1 MPGNDN
7 EILRRLDQLIDVNS
21 RLLEQQLNSN
31 YNSNVN
37 NNGFRLRNFYSRGG
51 YGRTFGDVRE
61 MRYDNQ
67 YYTKEKKALEE
78 LIAKLDEARDTGDF
92 SAITEEDVELM
103 EKYGAS
109 LNAVTSGGTEA
120 TESMNNL
127 NSAVDSLGKKKYD
140 TNVASRLVT
149 INNLVNGIGRSLK
162 NMDSSLHNFVKP
174 WEDADVAASKYAKTV
189 AMTKAGMDSLRDTT
203 IKNVVH
209 SKIGIDYNMS
219 TDELLAAQQSYVQGV
234 GRNLRIDNKGQESLA
249 AMHAVMGGREN
260 DLAVAFEN
268 FGVGLEKTGEHAGE
282 MFKTAA
288 KHGISFEKLTD
299 NVAKNIKIAQN
310 YTFKNGLKGLESMA
324 AKAAA
329 LKMDMGQ
336 VAALADKVSSVEGAI
351 GVASKLQVLGGPF
364 ASMADPLGMMSEG
377 LMDMEGL
384 MDRVTNMIGGLGNF
398 NKATGQVEVSA
409 FNKQRVKAAA
419 DAMGISYDQLMES
432 VNAQA
437 KRQEIEA
444 QINKSGNAK
453 GLNKDMQELI
463 KNSATFNEEGKA
475 GVSINGEF
483 KTLDELSNDDYEEL
497 VKETQDESK
506 DIKDIARNVRSLADI
521 RSGVKKQKEANQ
533 AQMTGWLGKSMKYIT
548 DKVGNMNGLLKA
560 LVVAQGVSTGL
571 DILGSGM
578 DIVDMFRG
586 GKGKRLGKL
595 GNRLKGFVKK
605 GKFGKVFNKASK
617 ALSKGKSIVGKFGNK
632 LSTKATSK
640 LTSKLGGNVTKNL
653 SRTGI
658 KKAGTELLGRAG
670 ANSITAVSNLGT
682 KLSSK
687 GFTKVGT
694 ALTQH
699 ASKQAAEYGMKNVA
713 KMGGKKIAAKTAG
726 KIGAKMAAGV
736 AKGGVAGIVGAVGNI
751 ATDMLVEK
759 GKIKKGGTAHTAMK
773 VGSTALEGA
782 ALGAMIGSAFP
793 GIGTAI
799 GTAVGAIGG
808 AVVGAV
814 KMAKVKREMRVDNKL
829 QAMGIERKG
838 DYGARSYK
846 LINKALDT
854 GEISNRMRRKLE
866 KNGDIAMLEAIDKKK
881 KEKDEEKEA
890 KKDRRAER
898 WSKFFGGGKSSQK
911 VGKAYITVTTAYFG
925 GKAFG
930 AEGFGNGEGGEEN
943 PLDKAKKL
951 GGKLFGGFGMDM
963 LNPMKAMGA
972 MVPGLGMFNIFKKG
986 GKGNPLDM
994 LNPMNAMGAMVPGLG
1009 MFKLIRKLRK
1019 ANKGE
1024 GEEDGGLGDKFS
1036 IFSKLGNFGMLGEKI
1051 ESLKGLNIS
1060 SLKDKYGLTQFTD
1073 FFKKFGDL
1081 KGKSLGE
1088 IAELIKTKPETGE
1101 NPEVKKLTDDERNK
1115 ANQKRYDDEQSEK
1128 ERKRLEEENKKLQQ
1142 EQQQPQPTNGNININ
1157 ITGTIKLV
1165 GANGQEADIT
1175 KDLLKDDQFR
1185 KQLAQIIKDQLN
1197 ENKYGNYI
1205 PQKNIAS

>member
-1 MPGNDN
+1 MPGSDN

-78 LIAKLDEARDTGDF
+78 LIAKLGEVRNGDF
-92 SAITEEDVELM
+92 SFLNPEDIELM
-103 EKYGAS
+103 ERYGAS
-109 LNAVTSGGTEA
+109 IRDLEDGGDSA
-120 TESMNNL
+120 TRSMNNL
-127 NSAVDSLGKKKYD
+127 NAAVDDLGNKKYD
-140 TNVASRLVT
+140 TNFASRLVT

-162 NMDSSLHNFVKP
+162 NIDRELYGFVEP
-174 WEDADVAASKYAKTV
+174 WAKADEAASKFAKTV

-203 IKNVVH
+203 IRNVVH

-219 TDELLAAQQSYVQGV
+219 TEELLAAQQSYVQGV

-268 FGVGLEKTGEHAGE
+268 FGVGLEKTGKHAGE
-282 MFKTAA
+282 MFQTAA

-444 QINKSGNAK
+444 QINKSVNAK

-475 GVSINGEF
+475 GVSINGDF
-483 KTLDELSNDDYEEL
+483 KTLDEITENDKEAL
-497 VKETQDESK
+497 IKETQDQSA
-506 DIKDIARNVRSLADI
+506 DIKDIARNVRSLVDI
-521 RSGVKKQKEANQ
+521 RSGIKKQKEANQ
-533 AQMTGWLGKSMKYIT
+533 AQMTGWLGESMKYIT
-548 DKVGNMNGLLKA
+548 AEVGSMNGLLKT
-560 LVVAQGVSTGL
+560 LVVAQGISTGI
-571 DILGSGM
+571 DIFSNGM
-578 DIVDMFRG
+578 DIFDMFRG

-595 GNRLKGFVKK
+595 GNKISKK
-605 GKFGKVFNKASK
+605 
-617 ALSKGKSIVGKFGNK
+617 VG
-632 LSTKATSK
+632 
-640 LTSKLGGNVTKNL
+640 SKLG
-653 SRTGI
+653 
-658 KKAGTELLGRAG
+658 KKA
-670 ANSITAVSNLGT
+670 
-682 KLSSK
+682 
-687 GFTKVGT
+687 
-694 ALTQH
+694 LT
-699 ASKQAAEYGMKNVA
+699 GL
-713 KMGGKKIAAKTAG
+713 
-726 KIGAKMAAGV
+726 
-736 AKGGVAGIVGAVGNI
+736 AKGGVAGIIGAAGNI
-751 ATDMLVEK
+751 ATDILVEKGKRLGKLGNKISKKVGSKLGKKALTGLAKGGVAGIIGAAGNIATDILVEK
-759 GKIKKGGTAHTAMK
+759 GKIKKGGGAHTAMK

-782 ALGAMIGSAFP
+782 ALGAMVGSVFP

-808 AVVGAV
+808 AVIGAF

-829 QAMGIERKG
+829 EAMGIERKG

-854 GEISNRMRRKLE
+854 GQISNRMRRKLE
-866 KNGDIAMLEAIDKKK
+866 KKGDIAMLNKIDEVKKQ
-881 KEKDEEKEA
+881 KEEEKQA
-890 KKDRRAER
+890 KKDRKAER
-898 WSKFFGGGKSSQK
+898 WAKFFGKGKVLQNAD
-911 VGKAYITVTTAYFG
+911 KAYFTVNSAYFG
-925 GKAFG
+925 GKAFVT
-930 AEGFGNGEGGEEN
+930 EGFDGN
-943 PLDKAKKL
+943 KKSNKRIL
-951 GGKLFGGFGMDM
+951 GLGFGFS
-963 LNPMKAMGA
+963 P
-972 MVPGLGMFNIFKKG
+972 IS
-986 GKGNPLDM
+986 
-994 LNPMNAMGAMVPGLG
+994 
-1009 MFKLIRKLRK
+1009 KLIKPKL
-1019 ANKGE
+1019 
-1024 GEEDGGLGDKFS
+1024 
-1036 IFSKLGNFGMLGEKI
+1036 
-1051 ESLKGLNIS
+1051 
-1060 SLKDKYGLTQFTD
+1060 
-1073 FFKKFGDL
+1073 
-1081 KGKSLGE
+1081 
-1088 IAELIKTKPETGE
+1088 ETGE
-1101 NPEVKKLTDDERNK
+1101 NLETKKLIDRVRNRE
-1115 ANQKRYDDEQSEK
+1115 NQKKYELEQEEK
-1128 ERKRLEEENKKLQQ
+1128 RKGLNNSGQQ
-1142 EQQQPQPTNGNININ
+1142 DLNGKIDLN

-1165 GANGQEADIT
+1165 GANGKEADIT
-1175 KDLLKDDQFR
+1175 KELIRDGEFR
-1185 KQLAQIIKDQLN
+1185 KKLSQIIKDQLN
-1197 ENKYGNYI
+1197 GNKYGNYI
-1205 PQKNIAS
+1205 PQINLA

>member
-1 MPGNDN
+1 MPGSDN

-78 LIAKLDEARDTGDF
+78 LIAKLGEVRNGDF
-92 SAITEEDVELM
+92 SFLNPEDIELM
-103 EKYGAS
+103 ERYGAS
-109 LNAVTSGGTEA
+109 IRDLEDGGDSA
-120 TESMNNL
+120 TRSMNNL
-127 NSAVDSLGKKKYD
+127 NAAVDDLGNKKYD
-140 TNVASRLVT
+140 TNFASRLVT

-162 NMDSSLHNFVKP
+162 NIDRELYGFVEP
-174 WEDADVAASKYAKTV
+174 WAKADEAASKFAKTV

-203 IKNVVH
+203 IRNVVH

-219 TDELLAAQQSYVQGV
+219 TEELLAAQQSYVQGV

-268 FGVGLEKTGEHAGE
+268 FGVGLEKTGKHAGE
-282 MFKTAA
+282 MFQTAA

-444 QINKSGNAK
+444 QINKSVNAK

-475 GVSINGEF
+475 GVSINGDF
-483 KTLDELSNDDYEEL
+483 KTLDEITENDKEAL
-497 VKETQDESK
+497 IKETQDQSA
-506 DIKDIARNVRSLADI
+506 DIKDIARNVRSLVDI
-521 RSGVKKQKEANQ
+521 RSGIKKQKEANQ
-533 AQMTGWLGKSMKYIT
+533 AQMTGWLGESMKYIT
-548 DKVGNMNGLLKA
+548 AEVGSMNGLLKT
-560 LVVAQGVSTGL
+560 LVVAQGISTGI
-571 DILGSGM
+571 DIFSNGM
-578 DIVDMFRG
+578 DIFDMFRG

-595 GNRLKGFVKK
+595 GNKISKK
-605 GKFGKVFNKASK
+605 
-617 ALSKGKSIVGKFGNK
+617 VG
-632 LSTKATSK
+632 
-640 LTSKLGGNVTKNL
+640 SKLG
-653 SRTGI
+653 
-658 KKAGTELLGRAG
+658 KKA
-670 ANSITAVSNLGT
+670 
-682 KLSSK
+682 
-687 GFTKVGT
+687 
-694 ALTQH
+694 LT
-699 ASKQAAEYGMKNVA
+699 GL
-713 KMGGKKIAAKTAG
+713 
-726 KIGAKMAAGV
+726 
-736 AKGGVAGIVGAVGNI
+736 AKGGVAGIIGAAGNI
-751 ATDMLVEK
+751 ATDILVEK
-759 GKIKKGGTAHTAMK
+759 GKIKKGGGAHTAMK

-782 ALGAMIGSAFP
+782 ALGAMVGSVFP

-808 AVVGAV
+808 AVIGAF

-829 QAMGIERKG
+829 EAMGIERKG

-854 GEISNRMRRKLE
+854 GQISNRMRRKLE
-866 KNGDIAMLEAIDKKK
+866 KKGDIAMLNKIDEVKKQ
-881 KEKDEEKEA
+881 KEEEKQA
-890 KKDRRAER
+890 KKDRKAER
-898 WSKFFGGGKSSQK
+898 WAKFFGKGKVLQNAD
-911 VGKAYITVTTAYFG
+911 KAYFTVNSAYFG
-925 GKAFG
+925 GKAFVT
-930 AEGFGNGEGGEEN
+930 EGFDGN
-943 PLDKAKKL
+943 KKSNKRIL
-951 GGKLFGGFGMDM
+951 GLGFGFS
-963 LNPMKAMGA
+963 P
-972 MVPGLGMFNIFKKG
+972 IS
-986 GKGNPLDM
+986 
-994 LNPMNAMGAMVPGLG
+994 
-1009 MFKLIRKLRK
+1009 KLIKPKL
-1019 ANKGE
+1019 
-1024 GEEDGGLGDKFS
+1024 
-1036 IFSKLGNFGMLGEKI
+1036 
-1051 ESLKGLNIS
+1051 
-1060 SLKDKYGLTQFTD
+1060 
-1073 FFKKFGDL
+1073 
-1081 KGKSLGE
+1081 
-1088 IAELIKTKPETGE
+1088 ETGE
-1101 NPEVKKLTDDERNK
+1101 NLETKKLIDRVRNRE
-1115 ANQKRYDDEQSEK
+1115 NQKKYELEQEEK
-1128 ERKRLEEENKKLQQ
+1128 RKGLNNSGQQ
-1142 EQQQPQPTNGNININ
+1142 DLNGKIDLN

-1165 GANGQEADIT
+1165 GANGKEADIT
-1175 KDLLKDDQFR
+1175 KELIRDGEFR
-1185 KQLAQIIKDQLN
+1185 KKLSQIIKDQLN
-1197 ENKYGNYI
+1197 GNKYGNYI
-1205 PQKNIAS
+1205 PQINLA